1 MAGNSASPA
10 EASRDGT
17 PRETVKMRQTALKAA
32 PVTAVPDAA
41 PHAQSYNITQDW
53 FSNHIPA
60 WDGILERL
68 KPTRVLEVGSY
79 EGLSTT
85 YVIERCAAFGPLQ
98 VCCIDSWAGAV
109 DLPPHAMAGV
119 EERFDENVKL
129 AIGRTAQRASLRKIK
144 QCSAIGL
151 AGLIATGEAPFDL
164 IYIDGSHTA
173 ADVLTDAVLA
183 FQLLRVGGLMIF
195 DDYLWS
201 MEPALSVDPLN
212 MPKPAIDAFAMI
224 FLRRI
229 RVLPGLPNAQ
239 CYVEK
244 IAD

>member
-1 MAGNSASPA
+1 VP
-10 EASRDGT
+10 E
-17 PRETVKMRQTALKAA
+17 EILQMRQTALISSALAA
-32 PVTAVPDAA
+32 VADP
-41 PHAQSYNITQDW
+41 PHAQPYNITQDW

-60 WDGILERL
+60 WDSILAQIR
-68 KPTRVLEVGSY
+68 PSRVLEIGSY

-85 YVIERCAAFGPLQ
+85 YIIEQCAAFGPLEIH
-98 VCCIDSWAGAV
+98 CIDTWAGAV
-109 DLPPHAMAGV
+109 DLPPQAMSGV
-119 EERFDENVKL
+119 EARFDANVKL
-129 AIGRTAQRASLRKIK
+129 AIGKVVAPVRLQKIK
-144 QCSAIGL
+144 QRSAL
-151 AGLIATGEAPFDL
+151 ALAAHVARGEASFDL

-173 ADVLTDAVLA
+173 ADVMIDAVLA
-183 FQLLRVGGLMIF
+183 FQLLRVGGVMIF

-212 MPKPAIDAFAMI
+212 MPKPAIDAFAATFM
-224 FLRRI
+224 RKV

>member
-1 MAGNSASPA
+1 MP
-10 EASRDGT
+10 
-17 PRETVKMRQTALKAA
+17 KTALQAA
-32 PVTAVPDAA
+32 SLAAVPDTSS
-41 PHAQSYNITQDW
+41 HAQSYNLTQDW

-60 WDGILERL
+60 WDGILAQLAPR
-68 KPTRVLEVGSY
+68 RVLEIGSY

-85 YVIERCAAFGPLQ
+85 YIIERCTSFGPLQ
-98 VCCIDSWAGAV
+98 IDCIDTWAGAV
-109 DLPPHAMAGV
+109 DLPPGAMAGV
-119 EERFDENVKL
+119 EARFDQNVKQ
-129 AIGRTAQRASLRKIK
+129 AIGRAAAPVSLRKIK
-144 QCSAIGL
+144 KRSAPAL
-151 AGLIATGEAPFDL
+151 AGLVAAGEEPFDL

-173 ADVLTDAVLA
+173 PDVMIDAVLA
-183 FQLLRVGGLMIF
+183 FQLLRVGGVMIF

-212 MPKPAIDAFAMI
+212 MPKPAIDAFTMV